1 MGWGFHTK
9 INGDGSSHN
18 TVYDRETNERHS
30 WDNDGKGNIT
40 KDHHTDQNTDK
51 KQNTKT
57 VIALIIREPA
67 ITLIQYNKSF
77 TEVSPVRWKIISPKY
92 QGRKIACNHHELRRT
107 IS

>member
-18 TVYDRETNERHS
+18 TVYDRDTNERHS

-51 KQNTKT
+51 KTEYEDSYSPN
-57 VIALIIREPA
+57 
-67 ITLIQYNKSF
+67 NKGAGNNSY
-77 TEVSPVRWKIISPKY
+77 SI
-92 QGRKIACNHHELRRT
+92 
-107 IS
+107 